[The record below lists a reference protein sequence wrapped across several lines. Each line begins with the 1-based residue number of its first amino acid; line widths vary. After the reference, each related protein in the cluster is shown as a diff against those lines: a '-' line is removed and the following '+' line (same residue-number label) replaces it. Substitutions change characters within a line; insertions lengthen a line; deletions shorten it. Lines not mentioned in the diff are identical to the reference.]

1 MSHVVLLG
9 DSIFDNAAYVRGG
22 PAVIDQVAGL
32 LPEGWRATLKAVDG
46 SVIDDVH
53 RQLERLP
60 GDASHLILSAG
71 GNDILGELGVLG
83 ARVSTVGE
91 GLRRLADI
99 RERFDRDYDRLI
111 RAIRGRGLPSAVC
124 TIYNPWFPDPV
135 LQREAVAALCLFDDG
150 IIRAAQRSRLPILDL
165 RAFAPRKRTSR
176 PRSSPRRSAGTRSP
190 TRSSTSSCIT
200 TSLAGNPSC
209 GAALRGRRGKLPP
222 GLEVRRLSGSG
233 FGWDRSARREI
244 LAGTSGRLG
253 HANC

>member
-91 GLRRLADI
+91 GLKRLADI

-111 RAIRGRGLPSAVC
+111 RAIRGRGLPTAVC

-165 RAFAPRKRTSR
+165 RALCTSEEDFATPIEPSTIGGDKIAHAIVDLVLHHDFTRGQSVLWGGP
-176 PRSSPRRSAGTRSP
+176 PRSEG
-190 TRSSTSSCIT
+190 
-200 TSLAGNPSC
+200 
-209 GAALRGRRGKLPP
+209 
-222 GLEVRRLSGSG
+222 
-233 FGWDRSARREI
+233 
-244 LAGTSGRLG
+244 
-253 HANC
+253 